1 MSHPATSANMQDQH
15 TAPAAL
21 ELSDIAIVF
30 PRPPDAPLTIV
41 SGFTLQI
48 RPGSMHCL
56 AGRSGSGKTSLL
68 RVAVALLAPTA
79 GTVAWAGAPVHELT
93 ADQLSTARR
102 THMGYVDQG
111 ATVIGEL
118 NVLDNVLLPAVPTGI
133 STATQQRALEL
144 LTLFGLGHHARH
156 SARNLSGGERQ
167 RVAIARA
174 LLLSPTTLAVDE
186 PTASLDRA
194 GADSVIQALR
204 EATRHGCAVLAAS
217 HDPALIAAADTTTHL
232 D

>member
-1 MSHPATSANMQDQH
+1 M
-15 TAPAAL
+15 
-21 ELSDIAIVF
+21 
-30 PRPPDAPLTIV
+30 
-41 SGFTLQI
+41 
-48 RPGSMHCL
+48 
-56 AGRSGSGKTSLL
+56 
-68 RVAVALLAPTA
+68 
-79 GTVAWAGAPVHELT
+79 
-93 ADQLSTARR
+93 
-102 THMGYVDQG
+102 
-111 ATVIGEL
+111 IGEL